1 LKRHFAT
8 FVKIAVPI
16 AILGW
21 LLTREWGA
29 IQGLWYRP
37 KDPFLL
43 FASFAFLTT
52 ATCLSFTRWFLL
64 VRALNIPFRLRDA
77 FRLGFMGYL
86 FNFVGP
92 GGNGGDL
99 FKAWFVAREQQTRR
113 PEAIATILL
122 DRAVGLYALLVV
134 ATISI
139 FVVDTAGLSELRKF
153 LQLVTWITYFA
164 TALIVLLLMPAKYTD
179 WLLNPLARL
188 PFVGPIFTRVRAALE
203 LYRRRRIWLVAIGG
217 ISITIHIL
225 VGLSMHCADRAV
237 HPVTPSIQEHLIISP
252 LATTASAAPVPGGL
266 GTYEFAM
273 DYLYDKLPKQRFV
286 AGSKLP
292 TIGKGQGLAVA
303 IIYRLMTILIAVVA
317 VFYYLMYRNM
327 LADGPKVGQR
337 APAAKDQAPATISEE
352 FQKM

>member
-1 LKRHFAT
+1 MT
-8 FVKIAVPI
+8 
-16 AILGW
+16 ILGW
-21 LLTREWGA
+21 LLTREWDA
-29 IQGLWYRP
+29 IQALWYRP
-37 KDPFLL
+37 KNPFLL
-43 FASFAFLTT
+43 FASFACLTS

-64 VRALNIPFRLRDA
+64 VRALNIPFKLRDA
-77 FRLGFMGYL
+77 FRLGFIGYL

-99 FKAWFVAREQQTRR
+99 FKAWFVAREQQARR

-139 FVVDTAGLSELRKF
+139 FVVDTKDLLELHRF
-153 LQLVTWITYFA
+153 LQLVTWITCCV
-164 TALIVLLLMPAKYTD
+164 TAFIALLLLPAKYTD

-188 PFVGPIFTRVRAALE
+188 AVVGPVFTRVRAALQ
-203 LYRRRRIWLVAIGG
+203 LYRRRRIWLFAIGV
-217 ISITIHIL
+217 ISITIHVL
-225 VGLSMHCADRAV
+225 VGFSMHFADRAV
-237 HPVTPSIQEHLIISP
+237 HPVTPRIQEHLIISP

-286 AGSKLP
+286 KGSKVP

-303 IIYRLMTILIAVVA
+303 IIYRLMTILIAA
-317 VFYYLMYRNM
+317 VGVLYYLMYRNM
-327 LADGPKVGQR
+327 LEDAPWKRQRNRTTEAQTPASAPK
-337 APAAKDQAPATISEE
+337 A